1 MAYFWPLILVVAS
14 NSVYHICAKS
24 LPESV
29 DPLASLTVTYL
40 IGSIFSGILYF
51 VTNRGGA
58 NLLHEYSQMNWA
70 PYLLGLAVVGL
81 EAGSMH
87 AYRAGR
93 SARFRCRLRRPSRR
107 FWCSLGILS
116 TTRPSQS
123 TSSWALRCAL
133 SGCFSSTNELCRGF
147 CRGMMGKTCF
157 KEGILIYE
165 SCTRLSDPDRHRQG
179 HALARE
185 RPPLGVRLR
194 RRPRAGRER
203 V

>member
-70 PYLLGLAVVGL
+70 PYLLGLAIVGL

-87 AYRAGR
+87 AYKAGWPV
-93 SARFRCRLRRPSRR
+93 SAFQVS
-107 FWCSLGILS
+107 SAAGIATILVFIGYLVYHEAI
-116 TTRPSQS
+116 TVNKLVGL
-123 TSSWALRCAL
+123 ALCL
-133 SGCFSSTNELCRGF
+133 VGLFFLN
-147 CRGMMGKTCF
+147 K
-157 KEGILIYE
+157 
-165 SCTRLSDPDRHRQG
+165 
-179 HALARE
+179 
-185 RPPLGVRLR
+185 
-194 RRPRAGRER
+194 
-203 V
+203 

>member
-14 NSVYHICAKS
+14 NTVYHICAKS

-81 EAGSMH
+81 EAGWPV
-87 AYRAGR
+87 
-93 SARFRCRLRRPSRR
+93 SAFQVS
-107 FWCSLGILS
+107 SAAAIATILVFIGYLVYHEAI
-116 TTRPSQS
+116 TVNKLVGL
-123 TSSWALRCAL
+123 ALCL
-133 SGCFSSTNELCRGF
+133 VGLFFLN
-147 CRGMMGKTCF
+147 K
-157 KEGILIYE
+157 
-165 SCTRLSDPDRHRQG
+165 
-179 HALARE
+179 
-185 RPPLGVRLR
+185 
-194 RRPRAGRER
+194 
-203 V
+203 

>member
-87 AYRAGR
+87 AYKAGWPVSTASIVQ
-93 SARFRCRLRRPSRR
+93 SAFLAVALIFLGALLYREAVTVNKLAGVAICLVGLWFLSR
-107 FWCSLGILS
+107 
-116 TTRPSQS
+116 
-123 TSSWALRCAL
+123 
-133 SGCFSSTNELCRGF
+133 
-147 CRGMMGKTCF
+147 
-157 KEGILIYE
+157 
-165 SCTRLSDPDRHRQG
+165 
-179 HALARE
+179 
-185 RPPLGVRLR
+185 
-194 RRPRAGRER
+194 
-203 V
+203 

>member
-87 AYRAGR
+87 AYKAGWPVSAFQVSSAAAIATILVFIGSCLPRGHHGQQARGPCAVPCRAVFPQQM
-93 SARFRCRLRRPSRR
+93 S
-107 FWCSLGILS
+107 
-116 TTRPSQS
+116 
-123 TSSWALRCAL
+123 CAAA
-133 SGCFSSTNELCRGF
+133 F
-147 CRGMMGKTCF
+147 
-157 KEGILIYE
+157 
-165 SCTRLSDPDRHRQG
+165 
-179 HALARE
+179 A
-185 RPPLGVRLR
+185 V
-194 RRPRAGRER
+194 

>member
-70 PYLLGLAVVGL
+70 PHLLGLAIVGL
-81 EAGSMH
+81 EAGSMPC
-87 AYRAGR
+87 AVPCRAVFPQQM
-93 SARFRCRLRRPSRR
+93 S
-107 FWCSLGILS
+107 
-116 TTRPSQS
+116 
-123 TSSWALRCAL
+123 CAAA
-133 SGCFSSTNELCRGF
+133 F
-147 CRGMMGKTCF
+147 
-157 KEGILIYE
+157 
-165 SCTRLSDPDRHRQG
+165 
-179 HALARE
+179 A
-185 RPPLGVRLR
+185 V
-194 RRPRAGRER
+194 

>member
-14 NSVYHICAKS
+14 NTVYHICAKS

-58 NLLHEYSQMNWA
+58 DLLREYSQMNWA

-87 AYRAGR
+87 AYKAGWAI
-93 SARFRCRLRRPSRR
+93 SAF
-107 FWCSLGILS
+107 
-116 TTRPSQS
+116 QV
-123 TSSWALRCAL
+123 TSSATLASILVLLGYFVYHEAITVNKLIGLALCL
-133 SGCFSSTNELCRGF
+133 VGLFFLN
-147 CRGMMGKTCF
+147 K
-157 KEGILIYE
+157 
-165 SCTRLSDPDRHRQG
+165 
-179 HALARE
+179 
-185 RPPLGVRLR
+185 
-194 RRPRAGRER
+194 
-203 V
+203 

>member
-87 AYRAGR
+87 AYKVS
-93 SARFRCRLRRPSRR
+93 SAAAIAT
-107 FWCSLGILS
+107 ILVFIGYLVYHEAI
-116 TTRPSQS
+116 TVNKLVGL
-123 TSSWALRCAL
+123 ALCL
-133 SGCFSSTNELCRGF
+133 VGLFFLN
-147 CRGMMGKTCF
+147 K
-157 KEGILIYE
+157 
-165 SCTRLSDPDRHRQG
+165 
-179 HALARE
+179 
-185 RPPLGVRLR
+185 
-194 RRPRAGRER
+194 
-203 V
+203 

>member
-14 NSVYHICAKS
+14 NTVYHICAKS

-87 AYRAGR
+87 AYKAGWPV
-93 SARFRCRLRRPSRR
+93 SAFQVS
-107 FWCSLGILS
+107 SAAAIATILVFIGYLVYHEAI
-116 TTRPSQS
+116 TVNKLMGL
-123 TSSWALRCAL
+123 ALCL
-133 SGCFSSTNELCRGF
+133 TGLFFLN
-147 CRGMMGKTCF
+147 K
-157 KEGILIYE
+157 
-165 SCTRLSDPDRHRQG
+165 
-179 HALARE
+179 
-185 RPPLGVRLR
+185 
-194 RRPRAGRER
+194 
-203 V
+203 

>member
-58 NLLHEYSQMNWA
+58 NLL
-70 PYLLGLAVVGL
+70 YLLGLAIVGL

-87 AYRAGR
+87 AYKAGWPV
-93 SARFRCRLRRPSRR
+93 SAFQVS
-107 FWCSLGILS
+107 SAAGIATILVFIGYLVYHEAI
-116 TTRPSQS
+116 TVNKLVGL
-123 TSSWALRCAL
+123 ALCL
-133 SGCFSSTNELCRGF
+133 VGLFFLN
-147 CRGMMGKTCF
+147 K
-157 KEGILIYE
+157 
-165 SCTRLSDPDRHRQG
+165 
-179 HALARE
+179 
-185 RPPLGVRLR
+185 
-194 RRPRAGRER
+194 
-203 V
+203 

>member
-87 AYRAGR
+87 AYKAGWPVSAFQVSSAPGCTTPTSPASRTRASAKTVR
-93 SARFRCRLRRPSRR
+93 SSTWCRKRANISARAF
-107 FWCSLGILS
+107 
-116 TTRPSQS
+116 
-123 TSSWALRCAL
+123 
-133 SGCFSSTNELCRGF
+133 
-147 CRGMMGKTCF
+147 
-157 KEGILIYE
+157 
-165 SCTRLSDPDRHRQG
+165 
-179 HALARE
+179 
-185 RPPLGVRLR
+185 
-194 RRPRAGRER
+194 
-203 V
+203 

>member
-87 AYRAGR
+87 AYKAGQRVSGVVCGGHRDDFGVHWVSCLPRGHHGQQARGPCAVPCRAIFPQQM
-93 SARFRCRLRRPSRR
+93 S
-107 FWCSLGILS
+107 
-116 TTRPSQS
+116 
-123 TSSWALRCAL
+123 CAAA
-133 SGCFSSTNELCRGF
+133 F
-147 CRGMMGKTCF
+147 
-157 KEGILIYE
+157 
-165 SCTRLSDPDRHRQG
+165 
-179 HALARE
+179 A
-185 RPPLGVRLR
+185 V
-194 RRPRAGRER
+194 

>member
-14 NSVYHICAKS
+14 NTVYHICAKS

-81 EAGSMH
+81 EAGSLH
-87 AYRAGR
+87 AYKAGWAI
-93 SARFRCRLRRPSRR
+93 SAF
-107 FWCSLGILS
+107 
-116 TTRPSQS
+116 QV
-123 TSSWALRCAL
+123 TSSATLASILVFVGYLVYHEAITVNKLIGLALC
-133 SGCFSSTNELCRGF
+133 
-147 CRGMMGKTCF
+147 
-157 KEGILIYE
+157 
-165 SCTRLSDPDRHRQG
+165 
-179 HALARE
+179 LAG
-185 RPPLGVRLR
+185 LFFLNK
-194 RRPRAGRER
+194 
-203 V
+203 

>member
-14 NSVYHICAKS
+14 NTVYHICAKS

-70 PYLLGLAVVGL
+70 PYLLGLAIVGL

-87 AYRAGR
+87 AYKAGWPV
-93 SARFRCRLRRPSRR
+93 SAFQVSSAAASR
-107 FWCSLGILS
+107 
-116 TTRPSQS
+116 S

-133 SGCFSSTNELCRGF
+133 SGCFSSTNELCRGS

-157 KEGILIYE
+157 KEGTLIYE
-165 SCTRLSDPDRHRQG
+165 SCTRISDPDRHRQG

-185 RPPLGVRLR
+185 RTSLGV
-194 RRPRAGRER
+194 
-203 V
+203 

>member
-70 PYLLGLAVVGL
+70 PYLLSRKIPPRRRFRQICKRQFIQPA
-81 EAGSMH
+81 ACIF
-87 AYRAGR
+87 R
-93 SARFRCRLRRPSRR
+93 SAMLP
-107 FWCSLGILS
+107 
-116 TTRPSQS
+116 
-123 TSSWALRCAL
+123 
-133 SGCFSSTNELCRGF
+133 
-147 CRGMMGKTCF
+147 
-157 KEGILIYE
+157 
-165 SCTRLSDPDRHRQG
+165 
-179 HALARE
+179 
-185 RPPLGVRLR
+185 
-194 RRPRAGRER
+194 
-203 V
+203 

>member
-87 AYRAGR
+87 AYKAGWPV
-93 SARFRCRLRRPSRR
+93 SAFQVSSAAAIATILVFIGYLVYHEAPSR
-107 FWCSLGILS
+107 
-116 TTRPSQS
+116 S

-147 CRGMMGKTCF
+147 CRGMIGKTDWK
-157 KEGILIYE
+157 KEF
-165 SCTRLSDPDRHRQG
+165 
-179 HALARE
+179 
-185 RPPLGVRLR
+185 
-194 RRPRAGRER
+194 
-203 V
+203 

>member
-51 VTNRGGA
+51 ATNRGGA

-87 AYRAGR
+87 AYKAGWPVSAVFPIIPRQKPRPTSQAGR

-116 TTRPSQS
+116 TTRPSRS
-123 TSSWALRCAL
+123 TSSWALRCVL
-133 SGCFSSTNELCRGF
+133 RGCFSSTNELCRARA
-147 CRGMMGKTCF
+147 RGMIEKN
-157 KEGILIYE
+157 
-165 SCTRLSDPDRHRQG
+165 
-179 HALARE
+179 AE
-185 RPPLGVRLR
+185 RKRKVEL
-194 RRPRAGRER
+194 
-203 V
+203 